1 MDISKNA
8 TGEAQF
14 LQKACDG
21 HQAREYQVLPLSSVA
36 DAGGNASD
44 RQLVPNICTKRK
56 VRKSNYSCK
65 EGVKFWKEKKKKP
78 ICENTWCREAS
89 LHFFNL
95 DARMLC
101 HFKKSIIP
109 TYYRVSSLEK

>member
-56 VRKSNYSCK
+56 VRKSNYSLFVRIL
-65 EGVKFWKEKKKKP
+65 GAEKLPSTSSILMQECCVISKSLSFQP
-78 ICENTWCREAS
+78 ITES
-89 LHFFNL
+89 LHLKNE
-95 DARMLC
+95 C
-101 HFKKSIIP
+101 I
-109 TYYRVSSLEK
+109 